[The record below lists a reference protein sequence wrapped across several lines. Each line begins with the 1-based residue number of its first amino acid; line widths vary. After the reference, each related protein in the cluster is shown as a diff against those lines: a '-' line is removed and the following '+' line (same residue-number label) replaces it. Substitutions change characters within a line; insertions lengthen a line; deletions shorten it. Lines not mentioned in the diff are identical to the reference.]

1 MAEKCFMKIRFFGK
15 LRDLLG
21 DECELAAEAGE
32 TVASLRIR
40 LAGLNPQ
47 AAGDLL
53 SPRVRACVGDSIV
66 GEGFRLGGRDPVE
79 FLPPL
84 SGG

>member
-1 MAEKCFMKIRFFGK
+1 MKIGFFGK
-15 LRDLLG
+15 LREVLG
-21 DECELAAEAGE
+21 DECELAAVEEE
-32 TVASLRIR
+32 TVAQLRTR
-40 LAGLNPQ
+40 LARLHPQ

-53 SPRVRACVGDSIV
+53 SPRVRACVGDEIV
-66 GEGFRLGGRDPVE
+66 AEDFLIAGQERVE